1 MSSELLSTNENE
13 PIANINV
20 TPFVDIILVVLIIF
34 MVTTPMIVQPSLEV
48 QLPKAVSSYDSHPS
62 PLTITLNQEGQID
75 LNGEILT
82 QDQLPQ
88 RVRAMSQTNPEL
100 QAVIAADKDLAHGH
114 VITIIDIVKN
124 AGVRKFAITTSQ

>member
-100 QAVIAADKDLAHGH
+100 QAVISADKDVAHGH